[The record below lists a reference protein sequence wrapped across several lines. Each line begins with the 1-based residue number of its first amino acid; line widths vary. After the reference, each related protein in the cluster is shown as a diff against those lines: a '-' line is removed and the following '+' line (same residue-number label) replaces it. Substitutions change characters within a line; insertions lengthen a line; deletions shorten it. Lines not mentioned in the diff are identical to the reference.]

1 MCSRSERLPGSGRR
15 PAGLGRWTRGDRR
28 RRGAIFQRLIDGA
41 WPALGLAGGTKRD
54 RRGLLARRRSLDRG
68 PGRGSRLRRNRPQRT
83 LGGGNRQLADDQGGA
98 ADLDR
103 VPDRERLGARDPQAV
118 DERSVSRAE
127 VLDRAEAAA
136 VEADPGVRAGDLVV
150 VGQPSGTVGVAADQ
164 QFVVEQDRHPDR
176 PSGHNFEARHRL
188 AHARRVPRARRPQGG
203 PACLQHSAAI
213 GRLPGAMARLRV
225 VSGPAAGRTVDVDE
239 EIVIGREDSDL
250 DIDDLELSH
259 RHAVVRRFANR
270 LQVEDL
276 GSTNGTFVDGNR
288 IAEPTL
294 LGGGAEIK
302 IGTTVMVVE
311 GVLPVGSAESGREL
325 DDAQPRNVTRVSAAV
340 GANPPAA
347 APAPPSPAAPVTGEP
362 PAQPLAPFH
371 PPSQRRQKG
380 LASRSWLPVALS
392 FGTVIIVAIALV
404 IYFSQHT

>member
-1 MCSRSERLPGSGRR
+1 M
-15 PAGLGRWTRGDRR
+15 
-28 RRGAIFQRLIDGA
+28 
-41 WPALGLAGGTKRD
+41 
-54 RRGLLARRRSLDRG
+54 
-68 PGRGSRLRRNRPQRT
+68 
-83 LGGGNRQLADDQGGA
+83 
-98 ADLDR
+98 
-103 VPDRERLGARDPQAV
+103 
-118 DERSVSRAE
+118 
-127 VLDRAEAAA
+127 
-136 VEADPGVRAGDLVV
+136 
-150 VGQPSGTVGVAADQ
+150 
-164 QFVVEQDRHPDR
+164 
-176 PSGHNFEARHRL
+176 
-188 AHARRVPRARRPQGG
+188 
-203 PACLQHSAAI
+203 
-213 GRLPGAMARLRV
+213 
-225 VSGPAAGRTVDVDE
+225 SGPAAGRTVDVDE

-250 DIDDLELSH
+250 DIDDTELSR

-302 IGTTVMVVE
+302 IGMTVMVVE

-325 DDAQPRNVTRVSAAV
+325 DDAQPRNVTRVSPAV
-340 GANPPAA
+340 GANAAVGSPQAA
-347 APAPPSPAAPVTGEP
+347 APEAPLAPPSSPAAPVTGEP
-362 PAQPLAPFH
+362 PAQPVAPFH